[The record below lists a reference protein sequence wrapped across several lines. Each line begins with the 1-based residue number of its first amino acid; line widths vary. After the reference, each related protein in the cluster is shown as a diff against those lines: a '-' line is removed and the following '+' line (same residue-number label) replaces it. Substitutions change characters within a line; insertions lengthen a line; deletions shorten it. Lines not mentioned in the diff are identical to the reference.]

1 MHYVT
6 QYSYII
12 LALFVLLVSAAAA
25 YFWLP
30 TPAGLALVALVS
42 VAMVA
47 VGAVLRYRESNIDN
61 ITALDRLIGKGRP
74 PGPGSRVLQLLR
86 GQPFGPPHGRWDRAR
101 I

>member
-74 PGPGSRVLQLLR
+74 VLVVV
-86 GQPFGPPHGRWDRAR
+86 FSNY
-101 I
+101 

>member
-30 TPAGLALVALVS
+30 MPAGLGLVALVS

-74 PGPGSRVLQLLR
+74 VLVVV
-86 GQPFGPPHGRWDRAR
+86 FSNY
-101 I
+101 